1 MGFPE
6 HEDRQ
11 EILSIYYKSFKFLD
25 VSAQEIAE
33 KTQGFT
39 ASDLVALLREMQI
52 TKAHVLLEKAK
63 SQENSQVP
71 NEFEVVFSRK
81 DFEETLEKFRPALSS
96 QDIKRYEKMY
106 ADFLAGGV
114 DIKKQKTTLY

>member
-81 DFEETLEKFRPALSS
+81 DFEETMEKFRPALSS